1 MPRIDKGLQGCG
13 AGAAWVLG
21 VARALRAGGSLLALV
36 ATLVACTEGL
46 VAGPRPDG
54 SAVTPHGWRI
64 TPAGAQLDVGPGPL
78 ALGLHPSGRWLVAL
92 TGGLHDHS
100 LLVVDA
106 ADGRIRQGFRAQGG
120 EADSDWPWQQ
130 AHARSFYVG
139 LAFAPD
145 GRSVYAADGAGN
157 AVARFDVIDDVL
169 VEAPSIALTSGRE
182 GAVAHPAG
190 IAVSADGARLFV
202 AGNLADALFVV
213 DPASRE
219 QLAEIP
225 VGHLPYG
232 VALNRSGRL
241 AFVTNWGARTVSVVD
256 LALRKQV
263 ATLETGT
270 HPSAIV
276 ASSTSDE
283 IYVTNTDSD
292 RVSVLDGDRAVLL
305 RQIDLRPYAEAPLGA
320 SPNALALSP
329 DGSTLYVANAG
340 DNDVAVVVLAA
351 PGSIAG
357 DRVAGLIPTA
367 WYPSAVALDASGETL
382 FVTNMKGLGIG
393 PAPDGVYWP
402 SLLHGT
408 LSRIPIPSPSA
419 LETYTAQ
426 VFANNR
432 FDAPPSV
439 APGSVIPSRPGEASP
454 IEHVIYV
461 LKENRTYDQVLGD
474 LEIGNGDPSLTLFG
488 EPVTPNHHE
497 LSRRFVTFDN
507 FYSDAEVSAD
517 GWSWSNGA
525 NANTYVQK
533 NWPLNYAEF
542 DRPYDFGGFVAL
554 GYVSD
559 DAGLPGE
566 EPGETFLWDGLARA
580 GVSYTNF
587 GFYMGNPPVVDEA
600 MPGLA
605 GHTDLLY
612 PGWDLEVTDQV
623 RIDRWLEVFQGYQRA
638 GAMPRMQFVCLPND
652 HTSGSTP
659 GAPTPSAMVAD
670 NDLALGR
677 LVEAVSHSAFWPS
690 TVIFVMEDDA
700 QDGHDHVDGH
710 RSIALVISPYTQT
723 ASVDSTF
730 YSTVSALRTMEL
742 ILGVDPMSKY
752 DALAT
757 PMSAAFA
764 RIPNLRPYTA
774 LLPSVPLDARN
785 ADNAPMAEESVAID
799 FSKPDRIPMQLMNE
813 ILWKSVKGAD
823 REMPPTRHT
832 DAVHPRRDSEP
843 APGAESADGDR

>member
-1 MPRIDKGLQGCG
+1 MMCSAKAWRGR
-13 AGAAWVLG
+13 AAARGRALG
-21 VARALRAGGSLLALV
+21 VLVRVAALALSGSWI
-36 ATLVACTEGL
+36 ACSEGL
-46 VAGPRPDG
+46 VAGPQPDG
-54 SAVTPHGWRI
+54 TAVTPHGWRI
-64 TPAGAQLDVGPGPL
+64 TPAGTQLDVGPGPL

-106 ADGRIRQGFRAQGG
+106 ADGHVRQGFRAQGG
-120 EADSDWPWQQ
+120 DADAGWPWQQ
-130 AHARSFYVG
+130 AHAQSFYVG

-157 AVARFDVIDDVL
+157 SVARFDVIDDEL
-169 VEAPSIALTSGRE
+169 VEAQPIALASRRE
-182 GAVAHPAG
+182 GVVAHPAG
-190 IAVSADGARLFV
+190 IAVSADGGRLFV

-213 DPASRE
+213 DPARGE
-219 QLAEIP
+219 QLAEIS

-256 LALRKQV
+256 LALRKQL

-270 HPSAIV
+270 HPSAIL
-276 ASSTSDE
+276 ASPTSDE
-283 IYVTNTDSD
+283 IYVANTDSD
-292 RVSVLDGDRAVLL
+292 RVSVLDGARALLL
-305 RQIDLRPYAEAPLGA
+305 RQIDLRPYAGASLGS

-329 DGSTLYVANAG
+329 NGATLYVANAG
-340 DNDVAVVVLAA
+340 DNDVAVVALAP
-351 PGSIAG
+351 PGSAEG
-357 DRVAGLIPTA
+357 DRVAGLVPTA
-367 WYPSAVALDASGETL
+367 WYPSAVALDSAGETL

-393 PAPDGVYWP
+393 PATEGVYWP
-402 SLLHGT
+402 LLLHGT
-408 LSRIPIPSPSA
+408 LSRIAVPSPSR
-419 LETYTAQ
+419 LEIYTAQ

-432 FDAPPSV
+432 FDAAPPV
-439 APGSVIPSRPGEASP
+439 TAGSVIPSRPGESSP

-474 LEIGNGDPSLTLFG
+474 LEVGNGDPSLTLFG
-488 EPVTPNHHE
+488 ESVTPNHHE

-566 EPGETFLWDGLARA
+566 EPGESFLWDSLARA
-580 GVSYTNF
+580 GISYTNF
-587 GFYMGNPPVVDEA
+587 GFYMGNPPVVDEV

-612 PGWDLEVTDQV
+612 PGWDLSETDQV
-623 RIDRWLEVFQGYQRA
+623 RISRWLDAFQGYQRA
-638 GAMPRMQFVCLPND
+638 GAMPRMQFVCLPSD
-652 HTSGSTP
+652 HTSGSMP
-659 GAPTPSAMVAD
+659 GAPTPAAMVAD

-677 LVEAVSHSAFWPS
+677 LVEAVSHSEFWRS

-700 QDGHDHVDGH
+700 QDGQDHVDGH

-742 ILGVDPMSKY
+742 LLGVEPMSKY

-757 PMSAAFA
+757 PMSAAFT
-764 RIPNLRPYTA
+764 RTPNLRPYTA
-774 LLPSVPLDARN
+774 LPPAVSLDARN
-785 ADNAPMAEESVAID
+785 AANAPMARESLAID

-813 ILWKSVKGAD
+813 ILWKNVKGAD
-823 REMPPTRHT
+823 REPPPTRHT
-832 DAVHPRRDSEP
+832 AAVHPRLEDGR
-843 APGAESADGDR
+843 AVGAGSADEDR